1 MRTDNKEEKFSN
13 ITDIDAVKRA
23 LESIG
28 DSTNKKTVKEKGN
41 DNFPKR
47 RFIRDQGVIVKKQNL
62 EKFSRKTYFQD
73 FSVDDKLSKYNRKLS
88 ITNEKDENNF
98 KTILK
103 HIEMLVEKMALMQKQ
118 VENLE
123 KLNIQ
128 LSEQFKSVTSSFN
141 KPNEIETVEIM
152 EDDDIVDELGQK
164 PVKWWIRKLD

>member
-1 MRTDNKEEKFSN
+1 
-13 ITDIDAVKRA
+13 
-23 LESIG
+23 
-28 DSTNKKTVKEKGN
+28 
-41 DNFPKR
+41 
-47 RFIRDQGVIVKKQNL
+47 
-62 EKFSRKTYFQD
+62 
-73 FSVDDKLSKYNRKLS
+73 
-88 ITNEKDENNF
+88 
-98 KTILK
+98 
-103 HIEMLVEKMALMQKQ
+103 MQKQ